1 MDTQKP
7 EAEQA
12 EATLTA
18 VLKQARTALLT
29 SVSPLL
35 ATRDNQVE
43 EQRERIAQLQDA
55 HARAEKREAALQ
67 ARHRDLQGD
76 YHNLITIAS
85 ELVQTLTACINGKKI
100 TPAYLSG
107 ICQRLASFKQSTS
120 RKSSIVQSS
129 DPATAAQQQPPRA
142 PRRTG
147 SSAHIARAADP
158 PPPRQLP
165 PLAHPTTI
173 TAAVSTAI
181 PPVAAPTPAAP
192 PPILDLTK
200 ISTDLQRSTDT
211 KCSQLLQS
219 LRLLATRALTP
230 THTRRVL
237 QSYIAADLFLLRT
250 TSPLLP
256 FLLLSPHPETSL
268 QTTMLLNAMTSI
280 SAGRGYVLL
289 SRDVIPTLLNHTF
302 ATTST
307 IITPAHHHHSL
318 LTLQKLSLRRSA
330 QSQMNDLQTLT
341 RLFAMLDDTRGDL
354 DALAPATVEYASA
367 LVMNLCLRTKGRKEC
382 MNGNEDRLLRV
393 LSAVMEVESLQVKTY
408 INGTLY
414 SLFAEPSL
422 RDAARAQGME
432 DMLSYMRESE
442 DEQLVGQIDF
452 VLKQLATEE
461 DTTNNG
467 SDKKEKKET
476 KQAGDTE
483 GGDDGQGE
491 EGEGDM
497 EEGKAQESDSAE
509 SEDGEEDD
517 DDDEEDLA
525 AESGSDV
532 DDIEE
537 REHDGE
543 EIDLDNPGTAS
554 SSVVV
559 IDPALVLAPYYV
571 AAPTATAMP
580 TKTSGSRK
588 PSVSVGLGV
597 LPTRPITPLAS
608 SSSLRS
614 SFVKRKSGG
623 GGVILPSKDEM
634 KEISV
639 GFSTRPKIA
648 RTPLPGETSAVW

>member
-1 MDTQKP
+1 MDTQIP

-12 EATLTA
+12 EATLTT

-55 HARAEKREAALQ
+55 HARAEKREAALL

-85 ELVQTLTACINGKKI
+85 ELVQTLTACINGEKI

-107 ICQRLASFKQSTS
+107 ICQRLASFKQSSS

-142 PRRTG
+142 PRRTD

-173 TAAVSTAI
+173 TTAVSTVI

-211 KCSQLLQS
+211 KCSQLLQA
-219 LRLLATRALTP
+219 LRLLATRASTP

-302 ATTST
+302 ATNST
-307 IITPAHHHHSL
+307 TITPAHHHHSL

-382 MNGNEDRLLRV
+382 MNGNEDRVLRV

-467 SDKKEKKET
+467 NDKKEKKE
-476 KQAGDTE
+476 AGDPE
-483 GGDDGQGE
+483 GGDDGQDE
-491 EGEGDM
+491 EREGEG
-497 EEGKAQESDSAE
+497 EGEAELGKAQESDSAE

-517 DDDEEDLA
+517 DDNEEDLA

-532 DDIEE
+532 DDIDE

-543 EIDLDNPGTAS
+543 EIDLDNAGTAS

-580 TKTSGSRK
+580 TKTNGSRK

-597 LPTRPITPLAS
+597 LPTRPTTPLAS

-623 GGVILPSKDEM
+623 GGVILPSKDE
-634 KEISV
+634 
-639 GFSTRPKIA
+639 
-648 RTPLPGETSAVW
+648 